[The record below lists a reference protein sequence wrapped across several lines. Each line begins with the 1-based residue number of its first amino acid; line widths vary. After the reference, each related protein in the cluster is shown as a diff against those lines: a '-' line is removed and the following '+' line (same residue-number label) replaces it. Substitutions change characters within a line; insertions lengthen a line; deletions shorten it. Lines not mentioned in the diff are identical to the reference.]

1 MLLRSPF
8 ITLLLAAVLRS
19 AHGAPAADGPLMLE
33 RKIPLGAVQGRI
45 DHLSVDL
52 ARQRLFVA
60 ELGNG
65 SLGVIDLQEGKLLD
79 RIESL
84 KEPQGVSYDPGSDTV
99 YVASAGDGTLRRYAG
114 ADFASLGATNLGDD
128 ADNVRLDAQ
137 TGQIVVGYGDGAL
150 ALVDAASGKKNGD
163 IALAAH
169 PESFRIEADGR
180 RILVNVPKAHEV
192 AVVDR
197 DAGKQVASWKVDG
210 RENFPMAL
218 DEADG
223 RLLIVD
229 RKPPE
234 LQVFDTGSG
243 ERVARLA
250 TCGDADDV
258 FWDAKRQRVY
268 VSCGEGFLD
277 VVQRQGDAYG
287 DLVRIPTA
295 AGARTALFVP
305 ELDRLFVAV
314 RASSREK
321 AAIWVFRPAS

>member
-1 MLLRSPF
+1 MLFRQ
-8 ITLLLAAVLRS
+8 LLAALLVAAILPPVHAAS
-19 AHGAPAADGPLMLE
+19 PAAAPLSLE
-33 RKIPLGAVQGRI
+33 RKIPLGGVQGRI

-65 SLGVIDLQEGKLLD
+65 SLGVIDLQQSKLLH

-84 KEPQGVSYDPGSDTV
+84 KEPQGVTYVPGSDTV
-99 YVASAGDGTLRRYAG
+99 YMASAGDGTLRRYAG
-114 ADFASLGATNLGDD
+114 ADFASLGVTNLGDD
-128 ADNVRLDAQ
+128 ADNVHLDPK

-150 ALVDAASGKKNGD
+150 AFVDAASGKKNGD
-163 IALAAH
+163 IVLAAH
-169 PESFRIEADGR
+169 PESFRIEAEGR
-180 RILVNVPKAHEV
+180 RIFVNVPKAREV

-197 DAGKQVASWKVDG
+197 DAGQQVASWKVDG

-218 DEADG
+218 DETGG

-229 RKPPE
+229 RNPPE
-234 LQVFDTGSG
+234 LLVFDTGSG

-258 FWDAKRQRVY
+258 FWDAKRQRIY

-277 VVQRQGDAYG
+277 VVQRQRDAYG
-287 DLVRIPTA
+287 NPVRIPTA

-314 RASSREK
+314 RASNREK
-321 AAIWVFRPAS
+321 AAIWVFQPAS

>member
-1 MLLRSPF
+1 MIVRLSLRPASRSAF
-8 ITLLLAAVLRS
+8 RS
-19 AHGAPAADGPLMLE
+19 AHGAPAADSPLMLE

-65 SLGVIDLQEGKLLD
+65 SLGVIDLQQGKLLH

-84 KEPQGVSYDPGSDTV
+84 KEPQGVSYDPGSDTL

-128 ADNVRLDAQ
+128 ADNVRLDAK

-163 IALAAH
+163 IVLAAH

-180 RILVNVPKAHEV
+180 RIFVNVPKAREV

-218 DEADG
+218 DEAGG

-229 RKPPE
+229 RNPPE
-234 LQVFDTGSG
+234 LLVFDTGSG

-287 DLVRIPTA
+287 NLVRIPTA

-314 RASSREK
+314 RASNREK